1 MEAMKRI
8 ILIAVLLL
16 TATLQMTARSRAFD
30 KYTKQRPLV
39 IATDWEFPPY
49 SYLDNK
55 GKLQGYN
62 IDVLNKVLENLQI
75 PHVYRA
81 MEWTHVIGQ
90 FAEQKA
96 DLIVLKS
103 KSFTDST
110 FFVSHVALTN
120 YRHGI
125 AHRAET
131 PSPTSIKD
139 IRKKKSL
146 AFKTSDWAAVMA
158 RQLGMNP
165 NTYFECTP
173 HQAFNK
179 MQKGEIDYFVY
190 GEEPLKWFVKEWKL
204 SNIVVNRI
212 NINSSTFH
220 CISRDQALIT
230 AIDDELARL
239 DLEGE
244 LKSIH
249 NKWFNPF
256 IYYNNASP
264 IVFYVI
270 LGILI
275 IVVTVLIM
283 NKVTSNRIRR
293 NFHTQAENN
302 LIIQKALSSSTNL
315 VIRYDIKSQMIY
327 NVYGTL
333 LPKEGMTAEEF
344 CSRIHPDDSQEAS
357 QKIYDMIQGETSH
370 YQGIYRWNKGSIDTP
385 VWRFFAAKAIMEQ
398 NAKGKAISIINTILD
413 MTEDRLKEAE
423 EERLTERFSNVFTK
437 TFIGLS
443 LYHPDGKLIMVNKAM
458 RDIFHFENDNDQF
471 YFDYNLYDLPFI
483 KEDIKW
489 GEPRNFH
496 FCTQIHIP
504 ERNMYDYLEI
514 KMRPTYD
521 EETGKLQFVVLT
533 ARNESEAHRIYQQSR
548 ENEVKLKTIN
558 ERVNQYESNLRY
570 LLEENKMRVWR
581 SSLQDQTVT
590 YFKDLH
596 TYDLKISFDDFMR
609 KVQTQ
614 IDSQEYHD
622 VLRGK
627 TEQQIHKS
635 VVPVMN
641 LFVMDNKIHWYAINS
656 MPEYDEKGQM
666 TGYFGLI
673 RDITLFMDKQDKLK
687 EETLKANESGRQKS
701 VFLANMTHEIRTPLN
716 AIVGFCDLLQAI
728 DDKEEKMEFTRIIR
742 KNCNLLLQLIN
753 DILDISA
760 IDSNGQLVHP
770 RPTDFAQDFN
780 DMCLSLRQRVDNPK
794 VQFVAENP
802 YETLPAVI
810 DSARIQQVVTNF
822 VTNAVKYTEE
832 GFIKVGYN
840 IMKDGLYIY
849 CSDTGC
855 GIPKEKCQTIFGRFV
870 KLNDFV
876 QGTGLG
882 LSICKTISEQCN
894 GKIGVD
900 SEVGKGSTFWI
911 WVPYR

>member
-1 MEAMKRI
+1 M
-8 ILIAVLLL
+8 
-16 TATLQMTARSRAFD
+16 
-30 KYTKQRPLV
+30 
-39 IATDWEFPPY
+39 
-49 SYLDNK
+49 
-55 GKLQGYN
+55 
-62 IDVLNKVLENLQI
+62 
-75 PHVYRA
+75 
-81 MEWTHVIGQ
+81 
-90 FAEQKA
+90 
-96 DLIVLKS
+96 
-103 KSFTDST
+103 
-110 FFVSHVALTN
+110 
-120 YRHGI
+120 
-125 AHRAET
+125 
-131 PSPTSIKD
+131 
-139 IRKKKSL
+139 
-146 AFKTSDWAAVMA
+146 
-158 RQLGMNP
+158 
-165 NTYFECTP
+165 
-173 HQAFNK
+173 
-179 MQKGEIDYFVY
+179 
-190 GEEPLKWFVKEWKL
+190 
-204 SNIVVNRI
+204 
-212 NINSSTFH
+212 
-220 CISRDQALIT
+220 
-230 AIDDELARL
+230 
-239 DLEGE
+239 
-244 LKSIH
+244 
-249 NKWFNPF
+249 
-256 IYYNNASP
+256 
-264 IVFYVI
+264 
-270 LGILI
+270 
-275 IVVTVLIM
+275 
-283 NKVTSNRIRR
+283 
-293 NFHTQAENN
+293 
-302 LIIQKALSSSTNL
+302 
-315 VIRYDIKSQMIY
+315 
-327 NVYGTL
+327 
-333 LPKEGMTAEEF
+333 
-344 CSRIHPDDSQEAS
+344 
-357 QKIYDMIQGETSH
+357 
-370 YQGIYRWNKGSIDTP
+370 
-385 VWRFFAAKAIMEQ
+385 
-398 NAKGKAISIINTILD
+398 
-413 MTEDRLKEAE
+413 
-423 EERLTERFSNVFTK
+423 
-437 TFIGLS
+437 
-443 LYHPDGKLIMVNKAM
+443 
-458 RDIFHFENDNDQF
+458 
-471 YFDYNLYDLPFI
+471 
-483 KEDIKW
+483 
-489 GEPRNFH
+489 
-496 FCTQIHIP
+496 
-504 ERNMYDYLEI
+504 
-514 KMRPTYD
+514 
-521 EETGKLQFVVLT
+521 
-533 ARNESEAHRIYQQSR
+533 
-548 ENEVKLKTIN
+548 KLKTIN

-596 TYDLKISFDDFMR
+596 TYDLKISFDDFMS

-614 IDSQEYHD
+614 VDSQEYHD